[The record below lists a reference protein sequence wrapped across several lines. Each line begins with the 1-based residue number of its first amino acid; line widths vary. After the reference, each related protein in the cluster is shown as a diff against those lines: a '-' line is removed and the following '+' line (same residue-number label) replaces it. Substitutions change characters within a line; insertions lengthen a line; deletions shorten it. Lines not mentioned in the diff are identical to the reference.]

1 MKLNHLLLVLGGI
14 GLSLFLAGCA
24 SSDDDNAMPWA
35 QQQGWE
41 NNKLPAAM
49 PNYGDR
55 QY

>member
-1 MKLNHLLLVLGGI
+1 MKPLHLLLALSGL
-14 GLSLFLAGCA
+14 GLSLFLVGCA
-24 SSDDDNAMPWA
+24 TSDDDNSIPWS
-35 QQQGWE
+35 QPQGWE